1 MDVTRLVASDK
12 RSPALVQVRAYVG
25 GCMVWVLFLSIV
37 FCGGRIIADTW
48 LGSIHRRLIPK
59 RTRPSHP
66 PNPQTKQFQSVEA
79 AVHACILLHNQE
91 VNGNVL
97 YVTFSDADGL

>member
-1 MDVTRLVASDK
+1 
-12 RSPALVQVRAYVG
+12 
-25 GCMVWVLFLSIV
+25 
-37 FCGGRIIADTW
+37 
-48 LGSIHRRLIPK
+48 
-59 RTRPSHP
+59 
-66 PNPQTKQFQSVEA
+66 VEA

>member
-1 MDVTRLVASDK
+1 
-12 RSPALVQVRAYVG
+12 
-25 GCMVWVLFLSIV
+25 MVWFGLFF
-37 FCGGRIIADTW
+37 FCQSYCVWWEDNCGHMAWFD
-48 LGSIHRRLIPK
+48 PP
-59 RTRPSHP
+59 PSHP
-66 PNPQTKQFQSVEA
+66 HRPNPPKTKQFQSVEA